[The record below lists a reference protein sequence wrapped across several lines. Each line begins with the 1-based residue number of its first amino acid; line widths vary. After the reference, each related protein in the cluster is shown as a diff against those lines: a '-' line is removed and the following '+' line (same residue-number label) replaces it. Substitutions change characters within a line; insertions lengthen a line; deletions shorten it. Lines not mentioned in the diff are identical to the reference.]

1 MSGAK
6 KTLKRTKQIKEELLE
21 LTEIYQKNVLERAD
35 ELEQLGQM
43 EAARLKEF
51 SKMIL
56 SLSQMVPPIELE
68 ASLKNLETEIF
79 QKRAEMDAKIK
90 KLK

>member
-1 MSGAK
+1 
-6 KTLKRTKQIKEELLE
+6 
-21 LTEIYQKNVLERAD
+21 
-35 ELEQLGQM
+35 
-43 EAARLKEF
+43 
-51 SKMIL
+51 
-56 SLSQMVPPIELE
+56 MVPPIELE